1 MFNKIIEK
9 LNSVNKFSKN
19 VIIVGSIIS
28 IALCLI
34 GFGVVTYNENVIQKI
49 SLYTLGSSLIYSSII
64 LFSEFT
70 IGGLVI
76 DLASNVIKNG
86 DD

>member
-1 MFNKIIEK
+1 MFNKIIDK
-9 LNSVNKFSKN
+9 LNSINKFSKK
-19 VIIVGSIIS
+19 VIISGAIIS
-28 IALCLI
+28 IALCII
-34 GFGVVTYNENVIQKI
+34 GIGIVTYNKNVIQTI
-49 SLYTLGSSLIYSSII
+49 SLYTIGTSLIYSAFT

-76 DLASNVIKNG
+76 DLASNVLKSH

>member
-1 MFNKIIEK
+1 MFNKIIEN
-9 LNSVNKFSKN
+9 LNSVNKFSKK
-19 VIIVGSIIS
+19 VIIFGAIVS
-28 IALCLI
+28 IALCIAGI
-34 GFGVVTYNENVIQKI
+34 GIVAYNENVIQKI
-49 SLYTLGSSLIYSSII
+49 SLYTIGSSLIYSAII

-76 DLASNVIKNG
+76 DLANNVIKNN

>member
-1 MFNKIIEK
+1 MFKKIIEK
-9 LNSVNKFSKN
+9 LNSINKFSKK
-19 VIIVGSIIS
+19 VIVAGAIIS
-28 IALCLI
+28 IALCII
-34 GFGVVTYNENVIQKI
+34 GIGIVTYNKNVIQTI
-49 SLYTLGSSLIYSSII
+49 SLYTLGTSLIYSAFT

-76 DLASNVIKNG
+76 DLASNVLKSH

>member
-19 VIIVGSIIS
+19 IILVGSIIS
-28 IALCLI
+28 IALCMI
-34 GFGVVTYNENVIQKI
+34 GLAVVTYNENVIQKI
-49 SLYTLGSSLIYSSII
+49 SLYTIGSSLIYSAII

>member
-1 MFNKIIEK
+1 MFGKVIEK

-19 VIIVGSIIS
+19 IIVTGAIIS
-28 IALCLI
+28 IALCII
-34 GFGVVTYNENVIQKI
+34 GVGIVTYNENFIQKI
-49 SLYTLGSSLIYSSII
+49 SLYTIGSSLIYSAIT

-76 DLASNVIKNG
+76 DLANNVIKNG
-86 DD
+86 DE

>member
-9 LNSVNKFSKN
+9 LNSINKFSKH
-19 VIIVGSIIS
+19 IIIAGSLVS
-28 IALCLI
+28 IALCILGI
-34 GFGVVTYNENVIQKI
+34 SLVAYNENVLQKI
-49 SLYTLGSSLIYSSII
+49 SLYTLGTSLVYSAIT

-76 DLASNVIKNG
+76 DVANNVIKNH